1 MTQREPTIHWIYE
14 CDDFVV
20 EPYAHRLTRAHQD
33 ITLEPKAYTV
43 LVVLLEHAGD
53 VVDKDTL
60 LNAAWGH
67 HHVTPGVLTRVIS
80 QLRHALGDA
89 ATEPRYIA
97 TVHSLGYRFIG
108 HVRRKQVLPP
118 PSETVPEDSYDPE
131 EVLAASMR
139 LGVPPPPKDTADGRL
154 WLWLAIPVAVLTTLV
169 LLIALTHWRGHP
181 DHATPPPPTL
191 AVLPMTLPAGLEDL
205 RAEMDGFTDSLID
218 QLATRPELRVVP
230 KGRITALSSPVLD
243 VRATGRALHADYVL
257 LSALSKGRDGQIQ
270 LQLRLLPTAGAV
282 LSPQSWHHPLTLLSL
297 PALAKTVQMEVQST
311 FPRAATMDAAN
322 ERVDT
327 EAARDNYWL
336 AQRDWYRF
344 SASSELEAIR
354 HDQKALAANPYHAPA
369 WCQIGDSYLTLG
381 ESGAMA
387 SDVALAKAEPS
398 IRRGLALNPAAAEC
412 HASLGNLYLVQ
423 DDGLAAEKEL
433 RRAITLDP
441 DFMLARFWLGNALL
455 SEKRPRDALKESMQ
469 ALAERPQL
477 YPLLINV
484 ARTQAILGDPVAARA
499 SLVRLT
505 ATSEPAST
513 RKPAEAWIAQ
523 QYGELAQATHV
534 LSTLLQA
541 DQPARPPWWLD
552 QARVYLKMDALAQT
566 ASALNRAGS
575 SAAADYWELHSHL
588 FFAQGDPDGAIE
600 FLRHS
605 RPPPDIAALSH
616 ALFAHALALKGETSA
631 AVTEYRSVFTGDHA
645 YGDPFLDIGSFDL
658 GPNELANFAALLSA
672 NDPQRK
678 AIVDALH
685 TQYRQLRAAGVEL
698 PSLYYREAA
707 LAALLG
713 DHDEATRILTLAID
727 HGFRDG
733 PALRRDL
740 AWKPLAHDADFAQQQ
755 QRLMR
760 SLAIERDKMSA
771 PSPHP

>member
-20 EPYAHRLTRAHQD
+20 EPYAHRLVRAHQD

-60 LNAAWGH
+60 LDAAWGH

-118 PSETVPEDSYDPE
+118 PTEIVSEDSYDPE

-139 LGVPPPPKDTADGRL
+139 LGVPSPPKDSADGRL

-169 LLIALTHWRGHP
+169 LLIALAHWRGHP
-181 DHATPPPPTL
+181 DHSTPPPPTL
-191 AVLPMTLPAGLEDL
+191 AVLPMTLPTELESL
-205 RAEMDGFTDSLID
+205 RPEIDGFIDSLID
-218 QLATRPELRVVP
+218 QLATRPELRVVS
-230 KGRITALSSPVLD
+230 KGRMTELSRPILD

-257 LSALSKGRDGQIQ
+257 LSELSQGHDGQTQ

-297 PALAKTVQMEVQST
+297 PTLAKTIQMEVQGT
-311 FPRAATMDAAN
+311 FPRAAAMDATN
-322 ERVDT
+322 EPVDT

-354 HDQKALAANPYHAPA
+354 HDQKALAANPVHAPA
-369 WCQIGDSYLTLG
+369 WCQMGDSYLTLG

-387 SDVALAKAEPS
+387 SNVAVAKAEPS
-398 IRRGLALNPAAAEC
+398 IRHGLALNPASAEC

-423 DDGLAAEKEL
+423 DNDHAAEQEL

-455 SEKRPRDALKESMQ
+455 SEKRPREAFRESMQ
-469 ALAERPQL
+469 ALTERPQL

-484 ARTQAILGDPVAARA
+484 ARSQAILGDPVAARA
-499 SLVRLT
+499 SLARLT

-523 QYGELAQATHV
+523 QYGDLAQATHL

-541 DQPARPPWWLD
+541 GQPARPPWWFD
-552 QARVYLKMDALAQT
+552 QARIYLKMDALPQT
-566 ASALNRAGS
+566 ASALSSAGS
-575 SAAADYWELHSHL
+575 SAEADYWELHSHL
-588 FFAQGDPDGAIE
+588 FFAQGDPGGAIE
-600 FLRHS
+600 FLRVS

-616 ALFAHALALKGETSA
+616 ALFAHALALTGETNA
-631 AVTEYRSVFTGDHA
+631 AISEYRRVFTGDHA
-645 YGDPFLDIGSFDL
+645 YSDPFLDIGSFDL
-658 GPNELANFAALLSA
+658 GPDELANFAALLSD

-685 TQYRQLRAAGVEL
+685 AQYRQLREAGVAL
-698 PSLYYREAA
+698 PSLYYREAV

-713 DHDEATRILTLAID
+713 ERDEATRLLSLALD

-740 AWKPLAHDADFAQQQ
+740 AWKPLAHDAGFVQEQE
-755 QRLMR
+755 RLMR
-760 SLAIERDKMSA
+760 SLAGERDKMNA
-771 PSPHP
+771 PPPHP